1 MITFYF
7 VFLRQGL
14 MWTCWPG
21 TCYVDQAGLQ
31 LTEIHLPL
39 PPDSYIF
46 KKMLCCVVPVR
57 QVLRH

>member
-21 TCYVDQAGLQ
+21 TCYVDQADCKLKRSAASASQGLKEC
-31 LTEIHLPL
+31 TIM
-39 PPDSYIF
+39 PDSHTYF
-46 KKMLCCVVPVR
+46 YFL
-57 QVLRH
+57 